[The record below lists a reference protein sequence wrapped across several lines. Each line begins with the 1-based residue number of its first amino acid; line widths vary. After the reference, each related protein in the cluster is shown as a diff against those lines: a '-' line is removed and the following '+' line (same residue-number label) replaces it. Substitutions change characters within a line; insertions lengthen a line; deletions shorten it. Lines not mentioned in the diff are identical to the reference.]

1 MTEHHAY
8 VTVGIGAAII
18 ILITVREPKRKK
30 NPITDNP
37 SEAKLPFLKR
47 VVLLLRTFFMPGMF
61 ILCIAG
67 GIRNAGGYVWGYNT
81 EIFFEQFYTKDQI
94 NHFMSWIP
102 LVGGSLGAMVGGIIS
117 DILVKGRSPYMRI
130 WVLIISQVRE
140 LECESEKE

>member
-1 MTEHHAY
+1 
-8 VTVGIGAAII
+8 
-18 ILITVREPKRKK
+18 
-30 NPITDNP
+30 
-37 SEAKLPFLKR
+37 
-47 VVLLLRTFFMPGMF
+47 MPGMF